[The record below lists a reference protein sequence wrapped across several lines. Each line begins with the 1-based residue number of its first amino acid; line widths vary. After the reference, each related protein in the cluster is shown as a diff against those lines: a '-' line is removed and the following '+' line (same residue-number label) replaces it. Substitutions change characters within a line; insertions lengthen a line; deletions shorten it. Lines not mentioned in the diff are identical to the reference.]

1 VSGLRYDD
9 RLFDSA
15 IDRPPTRDLVKCVS
29 SSPLKHGVDPLL
41 AIKQHEEYIRVL
53 REEGAEVYVMPELC
67 GKPFHP
73 LRDKFTLAAYY
84 VVASRRGDGA
94 TAGRVTTMPCL
105 DTAEPYYLSQRRGD
119 PEFKRY
125 LKVVMRYAS
134 YIYPDSDS
142 DPVAVLDELV
152 TRYGVLIPSVVYKR
166 ARELAAKVQSMLSG
180 RRAKTVAAAVL
191 KIALDEVMVNSNPSN
206 AVFKEVCRKL
216 GVSEQAVNEVVK
228 KIVES
233 RILQ

>member
-1 VSGLRYDD
+1 
-9 RLFDSA
+9 
-15 IDRPPTRDLVKCVS
+15 
-29 SSPLKHGVDPLL
+29 
-41 AIKQHEEYIRVL
+41 
-53 REEGAEVYVMPELC
+53 
-67 GKPFHP
+67 
-73 LRDKFTLAAYY
+73 
-84 VVASRRGDGA
+84 
-94 TAGRVTTMPCL
+94 MPCL

-142 DPVAVLDELV
+142 DPVAVLDKLIA
-152 TRYGVLIPSVVYKR
+152 RYGVLIPSVVYKR
-166 ARELAAKVQSMLSG
+166 ARELAAKGQSMLSG

-216 GVSEQAVNEVVK
+216 RVSEQAVNEVVK